1 MGIPGLCIVIVKDEL
16 IGKSNRTIP
25 SMADY
30 QIMKI
35 NNSIYNTIPCYNVYI
50 TGLITEYLL

>member
-1 MGIPGLCIVIVKDEL
+1 MGIPGLCIVIIKDEL
-16 IGKSNRTIP
+16 IGKGDRIIP

-30 QIMKI
+30 QIMKK

-50 TGLITEYLL
+50 TGLIVEYLL